1 MLLIK
6 LNHTLLCSGSK
17 VIPEIREQVRRLE
30 ARYIAIKQIQDLK
43 DQIEELKKE
52 RIWAEVIENEKVKYI
67 YDVTAKKKL
76 VIYPMPAKQA
86 GNDSCPVDQVF
97 ELYMPRFENRTFH
110 GVDNYAY
117 LRHAKL
123 EDHNS
128 VQQNLT
134 IITCISLHCDT
145 TINRTT

>member
-30 ARYIAIKQIQDLK
+30 ARCIAIKQIQDLK

-67 YDVTAKKKL
+67 YDVTAKQNLLFIQCQQNKL
-76 VIYPMPAKQA
+76 VTILVLWIK
-86 GNDSCPVDQVF
+86 F
-97 ELYMPRFENRTFH
+97 L
-110 GVDNYAY
+110 NY
-117 LRHAKL
+117 
-123 EDHNS
+123 
-128 VQQNLT
+128 
-134 IITCISLHCDT
+134 TCLDLKTGLSMG
-145 TINRTT
+145 